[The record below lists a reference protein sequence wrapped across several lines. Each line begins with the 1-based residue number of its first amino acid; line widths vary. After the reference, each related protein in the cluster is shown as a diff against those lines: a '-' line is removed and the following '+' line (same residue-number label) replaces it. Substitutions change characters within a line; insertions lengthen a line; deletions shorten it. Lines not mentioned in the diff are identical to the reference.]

1 MNHTDK
7 FEHAVLTF
15 LEGTPNTEWTPTQC
29 DLLNLAATVDR
40 LAEDLESIGRR
51 LVRSIDEINDAV
63 NRNASYIS
71 PLHGN
76 YVMEF
81 SETLAKFTSFR
92 EALYVMVGAVLGPE
106 AKNKFVRGLV

>member
-1 MNHTDK
+1 MNRNNK

-15 LEGTPNTEWTPTQC
+15 LEGTPNTEWTPPQC

-40 LAEDLESIGRR
+40 HAEDLDCLAQR
-51 LVRSIDEINDAV
+51 LTRSITDINESV
-63 NRNASYIS
+63 GRNASYIS

-81 SETLAKFTSFR
+81 SETVAQFTSSR
-92 EALYVMVGAVLGPE
+92 ESLYMMVGAVFGPE
-106 AKNKFVRGLV
+106 VKNKFVRNLV